1 MGKMLAVGTVVVAFG
16 IVLSLLLSGFDF
28 ASIPRQITLVRLP
41 PHIWCT
47 AWRMRSSNGPPRCT
61 TMWYLHTCAGLGRM
75 PKPQSPGP
83 GLTQTLGM
91 FSAQSWLHQLQH
103 PSERRLS

>member
-28 ASIPRQITLVRLP
+28 ASIPRQITQVSLA

-47 AWRMRSSNGPPRCT
+47 AWHMGSSNGPPHCT
-61 TMWYLHTCAGLGRM
+61 TL
-75 PKPQSPGP
+75 
-83 GLTQTLGM
+83 
-91 FSAQSWLHQLQH
+91 
-103 PSERRLS
+103 